1 MNTAFDRLFRLQK
14 RLWLPL
20 LVVALGVFLAW
31 LDQRDT
37 RDAAPDPGARAQEPG
52 HVIDSAE
59 LKLYDKAGKL
69 TQRLK
74 SPHITHTPQQSMTR
88 LETPRATLIDS
99 QQRQWRA
106 TANRGTLDGQQQRLT
121 LKGDTRLTAPDEGWQ
136 LDTQRL
142 YYDSA
147 TRHAWSDTPVL
158 LQQPPQR
165 MRAQR
170 LDAWLNTSKVRLTNR
185 VRGYHPPTTASPED
199 TP

>member
-1 MNTAFDRLFRLQK
+1 MSSAFNRLFRLQK
-14 RLWLPL
+14 RLWLA
-20 LVVALGVFLAW
+20 LVIVALGALLAW

-52 HVIDSAE
+52 HVIDNAE
-59 LKLYDKAGKL
+59 LKRYDETGRL
-69 TQRLK
+69 TQRLA
-74 SPHITHTPQQSMTR
+74 SPHIIHTPQQAMTR
-88 LETPRATLIDS
+88 LKTPRATLIDS
-99 QQRQWRA
+99 RQRQWQA
-106 TANRGTLDGQQQRLT
+106 TANTGTLDEQQRLM
-121 LKGDTRLTAPDEGWQ
+121 LEGDARLTAPNEGWQ

-147 TRHAWSDTPVL
+147 TRHAWSDTPVT

-170 LDAWLNTSKVRLTNR
+170 LDAWLDTGKVRLTDQ